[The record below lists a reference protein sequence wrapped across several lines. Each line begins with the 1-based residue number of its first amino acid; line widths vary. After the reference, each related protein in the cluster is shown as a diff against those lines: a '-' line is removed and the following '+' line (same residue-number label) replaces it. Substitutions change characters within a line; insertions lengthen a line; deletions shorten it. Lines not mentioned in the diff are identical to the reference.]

1 MSQVEDNRFSV
12 SIHYR
17 NCARVDVP
25 RVKEVVER
33 VQARHERIRMGSGKE
48 VSLPA
53 VPLLLCLRA
62 LCVLLV
68 CIKSAAV
75 RWYITLSKGPTGPLQ
90 RMT

>member
-1 MSQVEDNRFSV
+1 MEDNRFSV

-48 VSLPA
+48 VSLPT
-53 VPLLLCLRA
+53 VPLGLASTRSVCVVA
-62 LCVLLV
+62 LD
-68 CIKSAAV
+68 
-75 RWYITLSKGPTGPLQ
+75 TMQ
-90 RMT
+90 